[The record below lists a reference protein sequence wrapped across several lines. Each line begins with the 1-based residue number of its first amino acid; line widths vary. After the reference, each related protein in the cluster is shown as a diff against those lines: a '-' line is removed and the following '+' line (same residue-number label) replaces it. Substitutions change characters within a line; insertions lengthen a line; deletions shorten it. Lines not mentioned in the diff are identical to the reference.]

1 MTMDTGK
8 KLGMK
13 MTMVIVVVLS
23 HSVSSPP
30 LLAQGASKTA
40 ILPPTQPWHG
50 KSESLVVSAD
60 NEWITRGETS

>member
-1 MTMDTGK
+1 
-8 KLGMK
+8 
-13 MTMVIVVVLS
+13 VIVVVLS

-50 KSESLVVSAD
+50 KSESLVVAAD